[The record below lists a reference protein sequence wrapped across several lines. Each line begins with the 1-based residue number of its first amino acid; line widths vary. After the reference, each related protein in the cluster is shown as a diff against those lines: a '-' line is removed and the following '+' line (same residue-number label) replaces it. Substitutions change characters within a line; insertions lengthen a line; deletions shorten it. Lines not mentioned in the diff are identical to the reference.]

1 MAGSSAAT
9 ASRPT
14 TRNCARAAL
23 LPMGGPDGGY
33 KGYGLAVIVE
43 ILCGLLTGLG
53 FGVEPTGRHND
64 GCFMACFKVDAFRPL
79 AEFKKEVSEF
89 ILLEENAAGRRVERR
104 ALSWRDRTHEGTRP
118 PQEWHRGRGFDLGQ
132 AEAPRRG
139 LQTHGPARHGRCG
152 VIGTPVSADRLTLYG
167 SFTSSSS
174 YKPMLYLALARLPFS
189 FRTVNLKIGVQKEA
203 EYLAVNRYGVVPS
216 LKHKG
221 LTILQ
226 SNVILDYLARETGIF
241 EGKTEQ
247 AKWQAREWL
256 SWEADHI
263 TAVARVRHSA
273 RFRKMHD
280 EVIAEFRPRAEAALS
295 FVDKTVT
302 NQPFLVGDHMTIAD
316 IGCWGRMVFMAEGGF
331 DIANWPHLEA
341 WAARMKAMP
350 GFALPYDLLPSKDR
364 EFDPSDV
371 KGMTA

>member
-1 MAGSSAAT
+1 MIGA
-9 ASRPT
+9 
-14 TRNCARAAL
+14 
-23 LPMGGPDGGY
+23 
-33 KGYGLAVIVE
+33 
-43 ILCGLLTGLG
+43 
-53 FGVEPTGRHND
+53 
-64 GCFMACFKVDAFRPL
+64 PL
-79 AEFKKEVSEF
+79 
-89 ILLEENAAGRRVERR
+89 
-104 ALSWRDRTHEGTRP
+104 RD
-118 PQEWHRGRGFDLGQ
+118 
-132 AEAPRRG
+132 
-139 LQTHGPARHGRCG
+139 
-152 VIGTPVSADRLTLYG
+152 DRLTLYG

-226 SNVILDYLARETGIF
+226 SNVILDYLARETGCF

-295 FVDKTVT
+295 FVDQTVT
-302 NQPFLVGDHMTIAD
+302 NQPFLVGDTMTIAD

-331 DIANWPHLEA
+331 EISNWPHLEA
-341 WAARMKAMP
+341 WANRIKSMP
-350 GFALPYDLLPSKDR
+350 GFALPYDLIPSKDR
-364 EFDPSDV
+364 EFDP
-371 KGMTA
+371 A

>member
-1 MAGSSAAT
+1 MIGQ
-9 ASRPT
+9 
-14 TRNCARAAL
+14 
-23 LPMGGPDGGY
+23 
-33 KGYGLAVIVE
+33 
-43 ILCGLLTGLG
+43 
-53 FGVEPTGRHND
+53 
-64 GCFMACFKVDAFRPL
+64 PL
-79 AEFKKEVSEF
+79 
-89 ILLEENAAGRRVERR
+89 
-104 ALSWRDRTHEGTRP
+104 
-118 PQEWHRGRGFDLGQ
+118 
-132 AEAPRRG
+132 
-139 LQTHGPARHGRCG
+139 
-152 VIGTPVSADRLTLYG
+152 SADRLTLYG

-221 LTILQ
+221 LTVLQ
-226 SNVILDYLARETGIF
+226 SNVILDYLARETGHF

-247 AKWQAREWL
+247 AKWRAREWL

-302 NQPFLVGDHMTIAD
+302 DQPFLVGDYPTIAD

-331 DIANWPHLEA
+331 EISHWPHLEA
-341 WAARMKAMP
+341 WANRIKAMP
-350 GFALPYDLLPSKDR
+350 GFALPYDLIPSKDR
-364 EFDPSDV
+364 EFDP
-371 KGMTA
+371 

>member
-1 MAGSSAAT
+1 MA
-9 ASRPT
+9 
-14 TRNCARAAL
+14 L
-23 LPMGGPDGGY
+23 GP
-33 KGYGLAVIVE
+33 V
-43 ILCGLLTGLG
+43 
-53 FGVEPTGRHND
+53 
-64 GCFMACFKVDAFRPL
+64 
-79 AEFKKEVSEF
+79 
-89 ILLEENAAGRRVERR
+89 
-104 ALSWRDRTHEGTRP
+104 LSP
-118 PQEWHRGRGFDLGQ
+118 
-132 AEAPRRG
+132 
-139 LQTHGPARHGRCG
+139 
-152 VIGTPVSADRLTLYG
+152 DRLTLYG

-216 LKHKG
+216 LKHRG

-226 SNVILDYLARETGIF
+226 SNVILDYLARETGHF
-241 EGKTEQ
+241 EGRTEQ

-295 FVDKTVT
+295 FVDETVA
-302 NQPFLVGDHMTIAD
+302 NRPFLVGDYPTIAD

-331 DIANWPHLEA
+331 EISNWPHLEA
-341 WAARMKAMP
+341 WASRIKAMP
-350 GFALPYDLLPSKDR
+350 GFALPYDLIPSKDR
-364 EFDPSDV
+364 EFDP
-371 KGMTA
+371 A

>member
-1 MAGSSAAT
+1 M
-9 ASRPT
+9 
-14 TRNCARAAL
+14 
-23 LPMGGPDGGY
+23 
-33 KGYGLAVIVE
+33 
-43 ILCGLLTGLG
+43 
-53 FGVEPTGRHND
+53 
-64 GCFMACFKVDAFRPL
+64 
-79 AEFKKEVSEF
+79 
-89 ILLEENAAGRRVERR
+89 
-104 ALSWRDRTHEGTRP
+104 
-118 PQEWHRGRGFDLGQ
+118 
-132 AEAPRRG
+132 
-139 LQTHGPARHGRCG
+139 
-152 VIGTPVSADRLTLYG
+152 IGAPVSDDRLTLYG

-216 LKHKG
+216 LKHHG
-221 LTILQ
+221 LTIVQ
-226 SNVILDYLARETGIF
+226 SNVILDYLARVTGHF

-295 FVDKTVT
+295 FVDKTVAD
-302 NQPFLVGDHMTIAD
+302 QKFLVGDYPTIAD

-331 DIANWPHLEA
+331 EISDWPHLEA
-341 WAARMKAMP
+341 WAARIKAMP
-350 GFALPYDLLPSKDR
+350 GFALPYDLIPSKDR
-364 EFDPSDV
+364 EFDPV
-371 KGMTA
+371 